1 LRCGGGGG
9 ALPSTYDTTGHT
21 NWPCARETSKHQRRR
36 RRRKE
41 EEEVRRGPR
50 MICVGLWRENVEEEG
65 EEEEE
70 EAFAVRSRAVARE
83 SAEAVWS

>member
-1 LRCGGGGG
+1 
-9 ALPSTYDTTGHT
+9 
-21 NWPCARETSKHQRRR
+21 
-36 RRRKE
+36 
-41 EEEVRRGPR
+41 

-65 EEEEE
+65 EEEE

>member
-1 LRCGGGGG
+1 
-9 ALPSTYDTTGHT
+9 
-21 NWPCARETSKHQRRR
+21 
-36 RRRKE
+36 
-41 EEEVRRGPR
+41 

-65 EEEEE
+65 EEEEEE